1 MSQIPANSEMARI
14 TSDMPNVDSP
24 AGLEK
29 KDRRSAKELARFIE
43 EHYQGGL
50 DKRRA
55 HATNWLSLMSIMRN
69 IHYFKIKGGQWLP
82 LRKKAGEIRAV
93 RKLMKPRYRWEMGR
107 LVSNQIGV
115 TVTPKIGQGE
125 NAFLYAERAKGI
137 MPDWLE
143 EADIPGFFDTA
154 SQLLLYFGLVG
165 YYRYIDEFHKQ
176 VRLEP
181 IGGPELFP
189 VPYDAPSFEK
199 ADGIMRVNMVSKQWL
214 EMQDEALAARLD
226 GKPFR
231 RMAEKATNQSI
242 SLSTDFSG
250 IGSVDNYGGRM
261 SGATVKTV
269 WMKVSPVYPQGAWM
283 FFVEDELFRIKLNE
297 DERGKP
303 LFNGKIP
310 IEPVYYTKRPD
321 DFWGDGFCEDMIS
334 EQLEANRQLTDI
346 VINARRNRAFT
357 IIDGEAIDPK
367 DVQDSLKAL
376 IVTRGGSFDQRVPV
390 AHFPAASLSKDV
402 GAILGLVEQ
411 GADKAVGYESGILL
425 GRQEGRT
432 EGGPATNLLNTNA
445 QQPLQPVLDRIFRA
459 FKRTYP
465 EVLDMLRTV
474 WPDEKLVKSPGELG
488 REMLIRR
495 EDVPSS
501 ERVSMSPNPLVP
513 GGRNAML
520 QLLLQ
525 LRQTPSDDGKGFEVS
540 SAEMRRSLRIM
551 NLNPPG
557 LELVDEVE
565 QRINVRIGLL
575 INDGK
580 APAIQPATLE
590 TAGELRFEEHQKAVE
605 LLKAAILDPGYRFF
619 GPKVKQA
626 LLTEMEFHGTFLASG
641 FNHPLKFDDDVEDE
655 DARLSERELDSAEQ
669 DLGSLDA
676 HMSLGGVPVGLGV

>member
-1 MSQIPANSEMARI
+1 MSQMPANSEMARI

-29 KDRRSAKELARFIE
+29 KDRRSAKDLARFIE

-55 HATNWLSLMSIMRN
+55 HATSWLSVMSIMRN
-69 IHYFKIKGGQWLP
+69 IHYFKIYGGQWRP
-82 LRKKAGEIRAV
+82 LKKKTGEIRAV
-93 RKLMKPRYRWEMGR
+93 KKIMKPRFRWEMGR
-107 LVSNQIGV
+107 LNSNQIGL

-125 NAFLYAERAKGI
+125 NAYLWAERTKAI

-143 EADIPGFFDTA
+143 EADVPGFFDTA
-154 SQLLLYFGLVG
+154 NQLLLYFGLVG
-165 YYRYIDEFHKQ
+165 YYRYIDLFHRQ

-181 IGGPELFP
+181 IPGPELFP
-189 VPYDAPSFEK
+189 IPYDAPSFEK
-199 ADGIMRVNMVSKQWL
+199 SDGIMRVNMVSKQWL
-214 EMQDEALAARLD
+214 EMQDESLAAERGD
-226 GKPFR
+226 QSFP
-231 RMAEKATNQSI
+231 RMAQKATTQSI
-242 SLSTDFSG
+242 SLTTDFSG
-250 IGSVDNYGGRM
+250 IGSVDKYGGRM
-261 SGATVKTV
+261 TGATVKTI
-269 WMKVSPVYPQGAWM
+269 WMKRSPVYPQGAWM

-297 DERGKP
+297 DEKGKP

-346 VINARRNRAFT
+346 IINARRNRALT

-367 DVQDSLKAL
+367 DVQDSHKAL
-376 IVTRGGSFDQRVPV
+376 IVTRGGSFDNRVPI
-390 AHFPAASLSKDV
+390 AHFPAASLSRDV
-402 GAILGLVEQ
+402 GAILELVEQ
-411 GADKAVGYESGILL
+411 GADKAVGFESNIIFGK
-425 GRQEGRT
+425 QEGRT
-432 EGGPATNLLNTNA
+432 EGGPATNILNTNA

-459 FKRTYP
+459 FQRTFP

-488 REMLIRR
+488 REMLIKRD
-495 EDVPSS
+495 DVPSS
-501 ERVSMSPNPLVP
+501 SRVSMSPSPLVA
-513 GGRNAML
+513 GGRQTML

-540 SAEMRRSLRIM
+540 SAEMRRSLRLM
-551 NLNPPG
+551 NMNPPG

-580 APAIQPATLE
+580 KPAIAPATLD
-590 TAGELRFEEHQKAVE
+590 TAGELRFENHTKAVE
-605 LLKAAILDPGYRFF
+605 LLKKAVLDPGYRFF
-619 GPKVKQA
+619 GPNVKNA
-626 LLTEMEFHGTFLASG
+626 LLEEMKFHGTFLASG
-641 FNHPLKFDDDVEDE
+641 FAHPDKFDDDVEDE
-655 DARLSERELDSAEQ
+655 DARFSERVLDSEEQ
-669 DLGSLDA
+669 DLGSLEA
-676 HMSLGGVPVGLGV
+676 HMSLDGVPVGVGV